1 MNRLILIGNG
11 FDLAHG
17 LDTRYND
24 FILWYLKKCFK
35 QAYIQG
41 QYVDEICTIEKTH
54 LAHQFSPIGDPIS
67 DYIGALYKKNELH
80 LLFGLSKES
89 FYITTLRN
97 RAPKQTPFEA
107 TLKLDFPKKLLLQ
120 CNLEK
125 WVDVENEYYT
135 ALKEILNSK
144 LNTEQK
150 EKALDKLNL
159 ALNLIK
165 KELTEYL
172 GTIPTDIRQPAFN
185 DILASPIN
193 RNELLKTNLARNVA
207 PKDTL
212 VLNFNYTDTI
222 EQYIQNNAATKK
234 TTINYIHG
242 KLNDPH
248 NPIIFGFGDELDAD
262 YAKMELEKTKGY
274 FEHIKSFGY
283 FKTSNYYNL
292 IRFLDSDEYQVFI
305 LGHSCGLS
313 DRTMLNM
320 IFEHENCKSIKIYYY
335 QENKQKNNYTELTQE
350 ISRHFKDK
358 LMMRRKIVSIDKSS
372 PMPQVE

>member
-17 LDTRYND
+17 LKTRYND
-24 FILWYLKKCFK
+24 FILWYLKKCYEIAFNDGKYDDDVLCIKKVISGGLIYGEINTVPKLIDHLYEIGFASIINNHENIASGHGFAFSNPFRTQFK
-35 QAYIQG
+35 NDFFWSLIAKC
-41 QYVDEICTIEKTH
+41 EI
-54 LAHQFSPIGDPIS
+54 S
-67 DYIGALYKKNELH
+67 
-80 LLFGLSKES
+80 
-89 FYITTLRN
+89 
-97 RAPKQTPFEA
+97 
-107 TLKLDFPKKLLLQ
+107 
-120 CNLEK
+120 K
-125 WVDVENEYYT
+125 WVEIENEYYDQ
-135 ALKEILNSK
+135 LKKILHSDPLRTKQAEK
-144 LNTEQK
+144 LENLNKSFSFIKEQLEDFLK
-150 EKALDKLNL
+150 
-159 ALNLIK
+159 
-165 KELTEYL
+165 
-172 GTIPTDIRQPAFN
+172 TIQPWIPQAAFN

-207 PKDTL
+207 PKETMI
-212 VLNFNYTDTI
+212 LNFNYTDTI
-222 EQYIQNNAATKK
+222 EQYLQNTQIPKNITV
-234 TTINYIHG
+234 NYIHG
-242 KLNDPH
+242 KLGDSQ

-320 IFEHENCKSIKIYYY
+320 IFEHDNCKSIKIYYY
-335 QENKQKNNYTELTQE
+335 ENKEGQNNFTELTQE

-358 LMMRRKIVSIDKSS
+358 AMMRRKIVSIDKSS